1 MNKLKIYS
9 EILNSVMESILIV
22 DNDNKIV
29 FSNPTLQQLF
39 EVDKDEDLTGRN
51 FLDFVVKEHWGIVT
65 KQTTSRISGESSRYE
80 LKIITALHNIKWT
93 SLSVCPRLDEQG
105 NTIGA
110 FATVVDITQMKMM
123 QFELSEIL
131 NSVMESILIVDNDNK
146 IVFSNPTLQHLFEVD
161 RDEDL
166 IGRNFLDFVVKEHWD
181 VVTDQTNSRISGE
194 SSRYELKII
203 TARNNIKW
211 ASLSVCPKLDEQ
223 GNTIGAFAT
232 VVDITKMKIMQFE
245 LAESEERFR
254 DIALCTADWLW
265 ETDKDG
271 RYTFC
276 SEMVIDCLGYSAEEI
291 IGKTPFDLMT
301 QEDKKYMNKRYSDI
315 FNNMENIVNL
325 ESRIVHKHGYIKI
338 FLTNGISI
346 LDAKG
351 DLLGYRGVDKDIT
364 SQKLAEAEIFKAQ
377 VLTEKKN
384 TELKTALSVAK
395 ELTKQAK
402 QANRTKSIFL
412 SSMSKK
418 IRTPLHGVIV
428 MSDLLLGTEL
438 TPEQTEYARTIKQ
451 SADALMSIIN
461 DISEFTTS

>member
-1 MNKLKIYS
+1 MNKLKIYT

-51 FLDFVVKEHWGIVT
+51 FLDFVVKEHWDIVT
-65 KQTTSRISGESSRYE
+65 KQTNTRKVGESSRYE

-123 QFELSEIL
+123 QFELAEIL

-146 IVFSNPTLQHLFEVD
+146 IVFSNPTLQQLFEVD

-166 IGRNFLDFVVKEHWD
+166 IGRNFLDFVVKEYWD
-181 VVTDQTNSRISGE
+181 VVSDQTKSRISGE

-211 ASLSVCPKLDEQ
+211 ASLSVCPKLDEH

-232 VVDITKMKIMQFE
+232 VVDITKMKMMQFE

-271 RYTFC
+271 RYTYC

-291 IGKTPFDLMT
+291 IGKTLFDLMT
-301 QEDKKYMNKRYSDI
+301 SEDKKYMKKRYSGI
-315 FNNMENIVNL
+315 FSNVENIVNL

-338 FLTNGISI
+338 FLTNGIPV
-346 LDAKG
+346 LDANGK
-351 DLLGYRGVDKDIT
+351 LLGYRGVDKDIT
-364 SQKLAEAEIFKAQ
+364 AQKLAEAEIFKAQ

-384 TELKTALSVAK
+384 TELKAALSVAK
-395 ELTKQAK
+395 DLTKQAK
-402 QANRTKSIFL
+402 QANRIKSVFL
-412 SSMSKK
+412 TSMSKK

-428 MSDLLLGTEL
+428 MADLLLGTEL